1 MKDKTSEENTKLAEN
16 SLIKRSDKSQTCNT
30 SMEMKPAIAKPLGLI
45 DPCENVGVTG
55 GFFLFS
61 LLSLLFKNLNYYNYK
76 RITELLLYFFSF
88 INHPTMSC

>member
-1 MKDKTSEENTKLAEN
+1 MKYKTSEENTKLAEN

-76 RITELLLYFFSF
+76 IIRAIALFLLIY
-88 INHPTMSC
+88 

>member
-1 MKDKTSEENTKLAEN
+1 MKYKTSEENTKLAEN

-76 RITELLLYFFSF
+76 RIRAIALFLLIY
-88 INHPTMSC
+88 

>member
-1 MKDKTSEENTKLAEN
+1 MKYKTSEENTKLAEN

-61 LLSLLFKNLNYYNYK
+61 LLNLLFKNLNYYNYK
-76 RITELLLYFFSF
+76 RSRAIALFLLIY
-88 INHPTMSC
+88 